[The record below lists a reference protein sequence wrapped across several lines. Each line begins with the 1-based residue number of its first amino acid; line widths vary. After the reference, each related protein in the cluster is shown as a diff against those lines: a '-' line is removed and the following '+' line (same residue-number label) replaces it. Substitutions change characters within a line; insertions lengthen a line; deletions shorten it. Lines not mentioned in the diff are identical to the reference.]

1 MQIKGDTMSEEIKKK
16 YYYHNFFIW
25 SINIWKH
32 CLWIQIFIPLLFFF
46 LFFSFLYKNISLLA
60 VLHVTVSCCIS
71 RSPDYLVHTS
81 CNNSALHKTHYQGH
95 RRTSIYWE
103 TKKNWSL
110 CLEIFVHCTHG
121 IWLKDE
127 YSTCVTSPFES
138 CSGLCLIKCT
148 YFKDQFIYCNCDIDK
163 CLPLLWITITKLQT
177 IDFL

>member
-1 MQIKGDTMSEEIKKK
+1 MSEEIKKK
-16 YYYHNFFIW
+16 VLLPQFLYL
-25 SINIWKH
+25 INQH
-32 CLWIQIFIPLLFFF
+32 LETLLMNSDLYSFVSFFF
-46 LFFSFLYKNISLLA
+46 LFLYKNISLLA

-148 YFKDQFIYCNCDIDK
+148 YFKDQFIYCNFDIDK